1 MLIEPI
7 RYLKLSKDRTE
18 FTYKKTRQG
27 EKIPVAVTLTDGNYR
42 PNRIEVDGK
51 PYSMDLYAEKYR
63 YNWEITASQ
72 CYLYYRSEDGDCL
85 RIPQGD
91 LALYNP
97 KTESED

>member
-1 MLIEPI
+1 MLVEPI
-7 RYLKLSKDRTE
+7 RYLKLSRDRTE
-18 FTYKKTRQG
+18 FTYKKERQG
-27 EKIPVAVTLTDGNYR
+27 NKIPVAVTLIDGNYR

-51 PYSMDLYAEKYR
+51 LYSMDLYAEKYR
-63 YNWEITASQ
+63 YNWETTASQ

-85 RIPQGD
+85 QIPQGD